1 MSWWGYQ
8 QTGHSQEKYQWA
20 STETSESEMQREKWM
35 KKEKE
40 QWDNQELLGN
50 FKRYAI
56 CLLEH
61 QKEEKERMEQKK
73 YLKK

>member
-1 MSWWGYQ
+1 
-8 QTGHSQEKYQWA
+8 
-20 STETSESEMQREKWM
+20 M

-40 QWDNQELLGN
+40 QWNNQELLGN

-61 QKEEKERMEQKK
+61 QKEKKERIEQKK